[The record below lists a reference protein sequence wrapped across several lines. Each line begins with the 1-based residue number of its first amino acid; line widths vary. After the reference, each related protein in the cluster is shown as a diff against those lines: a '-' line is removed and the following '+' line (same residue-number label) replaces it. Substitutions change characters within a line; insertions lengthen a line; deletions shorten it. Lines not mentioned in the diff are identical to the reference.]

1 MNSNFFDIFLP
12 WLGLAAVVWPLL
24 QIQRYIHRHLFG
36 VGFII
41 SKQRGLAT
49 LLFYLALGPGVILHE
64 ISRYLVAGMFR
75 IIPTGI
81 SFFPEEQQDGT
92 FDLGFVQFGLI
103 INPVY
108 RAIIDLVPLSVGIVA
123 VIAIGGWAL
132 GWTDFISSIRTM
144 DIYVIGPAAQTLF
157 SKPDFVLWSYI
168 LFGITNT
175 MMPSRKEARGLWLP
189 IALLVAFLGVFAVFG
204 VWQAIVRLMNGP
216 VANIVYGLTAVFG
229 VVLFINCLAASLLWI
244 IERVVSAVTR
254 REVQYAPP
262 VSAVRVQ
269 AKPKPRTVFEL
280 QLPLPPPPGK
290 PGFKARTVTTL
301 PVPAGESRPAPLPE
315 RESVTIE
322 KPERA
327 AIGAPAPKPAAL
339 GAGGKT
345 GELPAASRAAETP
358 IDEPLAEPAKPKGL
372 FGTAPAPATLAT
384 PTPAPKLAATT
395 ASSDAPA
402 KDDESAEPA
411 KPTTAAPA
419 PALGVTKP
427 ATSPFGQP
435 KPAVTTSDKPA
446 EPAKPATPAPAPALG
461 VAKPAPSP
469 FGQPKPA
476 EAAKSASQAPASPF
490 GTKAPPPPP
499 APAAS
504 AAPAGAKP
512 SPFAPKA
519 PAPGSAGGSSAN
531 LPALRSTQQPAATPK
546 SPFPAAKKPS
556 PLSSPKSAFDDDDVI
571 EGEVID
577 EDDAELKYVDSDEA

>member
-24 QIQRYIHRHLFG
+24 RIQRYIHRHLFG

-103 INPVY
+103 LNPVY

-132 GWTDFISSIRTM
+132 GWTDFISSLRTM
-144 DIYVIGPAAQTLF
+144 DIYVIGPAAQTLVN
-157 SKPDFVLWSYI
+157 KPDFVLWSYI

-175 MMPSRKEARGLWLP
+175 MIPTRKEARGLWLP
-189 IALLVAFLGVFAVFG
+189 IAMLVAFLSVFAVFG

-244 IERVVSAVTR
+244 IERVVSGVTR

-262 VSAVRVQ
+262 VSAVKVQ
-269 AKPKPRTVFEL
+269 AKPKPRSVFEL

-290 PGFKARTVTTL
+290 PGFKARLVTTL
-301 PVPAGESRPAPLPE
+301 PVPASESRPAVPPE

-327 AIGAPAPKPAAL
+327 AIGAPTPAPKPAAL
-339 GAGGKT
+339 GAGSKT
-345 GELPAASRAAETP
+345 GELPAATAAEPP

-372 FGTAPAPATLAT
+372 FGTTPAPLATPMPAPKPAAATIPSDTPAKAKESAEVAKPAT
-384 PTPAPKLAATT
+384 PTPAPAVGAAGAKPSPFVQPTPAATP
-395 ASSDAPA
+395 SPI
-402 KDDESAEPA
+402 
-411 KPTTAAPA
+411 PA
-419 PALGVTKP
+419 PGAAQP
-427 ATSPFGQP
+427 AT
-435 KPAVTTSDKPA
+435 
-446 EPAKPATPAPAPALG
+446 
-461 VAKPAPSP
+461 PSP

-476 EAAKSASQAPASPF
+476 EAAKPATSAPASPF
-490 GTKAPPPPP
+490 GSKAPVAQP

-504 AAPAGAKP
+504 AVPGGAKP
-512 SPFAPKA
+512 SPFAPKS
-519 PAPGSAGGSSAN
+519 PTPGAAGSSAN
-531 LPALRSTQQPAATPK
+531 LPALRPAQQPAAAPK

-556 PLSSPKSAFDDDDVI
+556 PLSSPTSAYSDDDVI
-571 EGEVID
+571 EGEVVD